1 VHYYIEL
8 RTKYIIIN
16 KEHVMSLQLS
26 VLVLFMFVVIIASI
40 TLPTL
45 PYHYCSAFQ
54 IQTQQ
59 PQRSYSHS
67 RINNNHFLRNN
78 IKTMMSP
85 QPKSTPTTIMPVDTI
100 TDATTAT
107 ATSTIA
113 TSIVDSDNND
123 NEVDSSSPFELFRNY
138 VESMSSDDNIAAT
151 ATTGDTATTTI
162 KYLSTSASTTF
173 TCKLV
178 PCNNNDDGMDN
189 SVITEI
195 NTLIFRPIIS
205 KEEESKS
212 IKTEADNPSSTSI
225 SRSTTM
231 PIYAV
236 AIVPS
241 SKQVDVKNF
250 SYELSRI
257 KIKKTKQINEEEES
271 NNINDNDLYTS
282 YDKWALAPSHTVK
295 ELCGFVPGTIPPILT
310 IPTTTE
316 ATTTMRVKPFATIV
330 DGSLLEAIP
339 SSTSS
344 SASNSNIT
352 ATGESNNDKNISN
365 NNNTLLLL
373 GGGGNINYRCLIDS
387 RFLIEKVLG
396 IDTSTTSPTTTSTS
410 DIFTTESTTSLISNN
425 KANSNKIA
433 NIVKFDGSGGNN
445 KPAQQATPG
454 DNNFYKYNTKKK
466 PYFPIGPPGNNNLL
480 QRQQLDQEP
489 HIPVSVTTIG
499 RLTSVRQI
507 AKQLVFADLAPPD
520 YNYQYWLKYRDYNS
534 NNNIS
539 NQNTYYK
546 RNATDDGG
554 GMPGP
559 PWRSGEDGQDMY
571 VQIIV
576 GKTFCEKYGTERLKK
591 ELKPGRLIL
600 IKGAANVDPMQKNG
614 WKNSVGNWAT
624 KRSLDVI
631 VSSFEILNE
640 NENDDDDDEY
650 SLYDNIMNNPL
661 LGNNS
666 NNDSKEQQQSNWNSL
681 LPWERKHDYERRAVA
696 GGSLENDAIDPAS
709 SHNVNIDT
717 NNNILTL
724 DRFNTNLRGTPLKVN
739 IVDTDESIK
748 SMSNHIREL
757 SLKIE
762 ENNNNNKNN
771 NNGSI
776 GSDSLLK
783 YVAGIDCEWRP
794 IGAYAEAYLDGPD
807 DNPVALLQ
815 ICIPAIDQ
823 VFLVDTH
830 RTIRANLAETE
841 SMTSNEEILSE
852 TIGAIF
858 GSDEIIKVGYSVAID
873 FRRLA
878 GSFPHISAFRNVR
891 SVVELSTLAKRLHP
905 SSSLQHS
912 FGSLQRLT
920 KLVLGYTI
928 SKEEQCSNW
937 EARPLTPD
945 QIEYST
951 LDCALPPRLL
961 DEMAE
966 GSGTA
971 KMKEILPQVTSS
983 WRFQTLNG
991 SDHKDAIRLLKAKR
1005 AVGNTFVVS
1014 QSWLQGKN
1022 APAPTSVPQEGGGPY
1037 TDKNGVLQMPAHFV
1051 SFAGDGGDGT
1061 NKEEAKWKKM
1071 TGKKIGKS
1079 KSKCIDL
1086 LVDDILPA
1094 GASLEYNP
1102 RSGYVAF
1109 KDGLALFVNLPGLN
1123 PSRRMPYPNEW
1134 IEDGQIL
1141 TWYIRKKDWDDG
1153 KSDTAKLLGFSA
1165 DITTTT
1171 ELSSTNI
1178 ILFTRAG
1185 NEEFVCCGKCT
1196 ASIPDDDDD
1205 DKNAKLVKLH
1215 LHLNDW
1221 DTMKDS
1227 NDFAQILVT
1236 KKIVDISHGKEV
1248 AEDFSPSLQERL
1260 SLMVLAG
1267 NMIGALSMAL
1277 DDAKKSPT
1285 NRSITTGVSCL
1296 RKIFTISSSSDDPLV
1311 LRALEILDK
1320 TMTND

>member
-1 VHYYIEL
+1 
-8 RTKYIIIN
+8 
-16 KEHVMSLQLS
+16 MALQVS
-26 VLVLFMFVVIIASI
+26 VLFLILFVITASI
-40 TLPTL
+40 TLP
-45 PYHYCSAFQ
+45 YHHYCSAFQ
-54 IQTQQ
+54 IQIQQQ
-59 PQRSYSHS
+59 PQRSRFYSYSHS
-67 RINNNHFLRNN
+67 RINNNNHFLRNN
-78 IKTMMSP
+78 IKTMMVP
-85 QPKSTPTTIMPVDTI
+85 QPKSTPTTMMPVDNVT
-100 TDATTAT
+100 AAT
-107 ATSTIA
+107 AAVTRSAIT
-113 TSIVDSDNND
+113 TSIVD
-123 NEVDSSSPFELFRNY
+123 SSPFELFRNY
-138 VESMSSDDNIAAT
+138 VQSMSPNDNIAIT
-151 ATTGDTATTTI
+151 ETSDDTTTTLI
-162 KYLSTSASTTF
+162 KQSSVSASASTSF
-173 TCKLV
+173 TCGLI
-178 PCNNNDDGMDN
+178 PSNDADDIDMEMEMYDT
-189 SVITEI
+189 VIMEI
-195 NTLIFRPIIS
+195 NTLIFRPIII
-205 KEEESKS
+205 KENEKRLQ
-212 IKTEADNPSSTSI
+212 SS
-225 SRSTTM
+225 TM

-241 SKQVDVKNF
+241 SKKVDVKNL

-257 KIKKTKQINEEEES
+257 KIKKTKQINEEES
-271 NNINDNDLYTS
+271 NNYDNNNSDNDLYTS
-282 YDKWALAPSHTVK
+282 YDKWELAPSHTVE
-295 ELCGFVPGTIPPILT
+295 ELCGFAPGTIPPILIMPT
-310 IPTTTE
+310 TTTTE
-316 ATTTMRVKPFATIV
+316 ATTKTINVPFSTIV
-330 DGSLLEAIP
+330 DSSLLIATP

-344 SASNSNIT
+344 STSSSTTNLYIT
-352 ATGESNNDKNISN
+352 TNGEINNDRSISN

-387 RFLIEKVLG
+387 RFLIENVLG
-396 IDTSTTSPTTTSTS
+396 IDRTTTTNGIITTTTTTS
-410 DIFTTESTTSLISNN
+410 LLSN
-425 KANSNKIA
+425 KKPNSNKIA
-433 NIVKFDGSGGNN
+433 NIVRSDGSGGIMATTTTEHKNN
-445 KPAQQATPG
+445 RPAQQVTPD
-454 DNNFYKYNTKKK
+454 DNNLYKYYNTKKK
-466 PYFPIGPPGNNNLL
+466 PYFPIGPPGNNNNNNLL
-480 QRQQLDQEP
+480 QKQQQQQQDQDQDQEP
-489 HIPVSVTTIG
+489 HRPVPVTTIG
-499 RLTSVRQI
+499 RLLSVRQI

-520 YNYQYWLKYRDYNS
+520 YNYQYWLKNRDNNS
-534 NNNIS
+534 NNNID
-539 NQNTYYK
+539 NENKYYK

-559 PWRSGEDGQDMY
+559 PWRSGEDGEDMY

-576 GKTFCEKYGTERLKK
+576 GKTFCEKYGNERLKK

-600 IKGAANVDPMQKNG
+600 IRGAANVDPMQKNG

-640 NENDDDDDEY
+640 NDDDVDEY
-650 SLYDNIMNNPL
+650 NLY
-661 LGNNS
+661 GNND
-666 NNDSKEQQQSNWNSL
+666 NKEQQQQSNWNSL

-696 GGSLENDAIDPAS
+696 GGSLENDGIDTSLSSPSS
-709 SHNVNIDT
+709 SHNVNTDT
-717 NNNILTL
+717 TNNILTL

-762 ENNNNNKNN
+762 ENNNNG
-771 NNGSI
+771 GS
-776 GSDSLLK
+776 GSGSGSLLK

-794 IGAYAEAYLDGPD
+794 TGAYVEAYLDGPD

-823 VFLVDTH
+823 VYLVDTH

-841 SMTSNEEILSE
+841 SMTFSEEILSE

-858 GSDEIIKVGYSVAID
+858 GSDEITKVGYGVAID

-878 GSFPHISAFRNVR
+878 GSFPHIPTFRNVR
-891 SVVELSTLAKRLHP
+891 SVVELSTLAQRLHP
-905 SSSLQHS
+905 SSSSSQHS

-945 QIEYST
+945 QVEYST

-971 KMKEILPQVTSS
+971 KMKEILALVTSS

-991 SDHKDAIRLLKAKR
+991 SDRKDAIRLLKAKR
-1005 AVGNTFVVS
+1005 VIGSTFVVS

-1022 APAPTSVPQEGGGPY
+1022 APAPTSVPEEGGGPY
-1037 TDKNGVLQMPAHFV
+1037 TDKNGVVQMPAHFV
-1051 SFAGDGGDGT
+1051 SFGDSGDST
-1061 NKEEAKWKKM
+1061 NKEAKWKKM
-1071 TGKKIGKS
+1071 SGKKIGKS

-1086 LVDDILPA
+1086 LVDDILPV

-1102 RSGYVAF
+1102 RSGFVAF
-1109 KDGLALFVNLPGLN
+1109 QDGLALFVNLPGLN

-1134 IEDGQIL
+1134 LQDGQIL

-1165 DITTTT
+1165 DTTTTTT

-1185 NEEFVCCGKCT
+1185 NGEFVCCGKCT

-1205 DKNAKLVKLH
+1205 ENANAKLVMLH
-1215 LHLNDW
+1215 IHLNDW
-1221 DTMKDS
+1221 ETMKDS

-1236 KKIVDISHGKEV
+1236 QKSADISHKDEEGT
-1248 AEDFSPSLQERL
+1248 EDFSSALQERL

-1267 NMIGALSMAL
+1267 NMIGAFSMAL
-1277 DDAKKSPT
+1277 DDANKSPT
-1285 NRSITTGVSCL
+1285 DRSITAGVSCL
-1296 RKIFTISSSSDDPLV
+1296 RKIFTSNSSDDLLV

-1320 TMTND
+1320 NKD